1 MPKGSSTTTTSSRV
15 DPYAAARPM
24 IDAGL
29 SEAQQIYNSGG
40 FAISPYP
47 GQLVADYDPMRAQA
61 DSMTPGIANA
71 ALSRSDAAG
80 QAIMGQ
86 MDGTVSQAARDSV
99 IAQIMPQVNATFAM
113 DGRTGGGLHYD
124 ALGEGLARG
133 LAPLEIDAMDR
144 SLRAAGMMSQVSAD
158 QYGALDYLRG
168 AGASRQGYEQDVITA
183 DAMQHEMQ
191 QTMDARALEDYMR
204 MVTGVGSA
212 FPSQYG
218 KSKTKEKM
226 GAMGVIGM
234 GLSAASLF

>member
-1 MPKGSSTTTTSSRV
+1 MPKGSSTTTTNSKVS
-15 DPYAAARPM
+15 PYAPAQGM

-29 SEAQQIYNSGG
+29 AEAQQIYKAGG
-40 FAISPYP
+40 FAVEPYP

-61 DSMTPGIANA
+61 DAMTPGIVGAS
-71 ALSRSDAAG
+71 LGRSDAAG

-86 MDGTVSQAARDSV
+86 MDGTVSQAARDAV

-144 SLRAAGMMSQVSAD
+144 SLRAAGMMPEVNAS

-168 AGASRQGYEQDVITA
+168 AGGSRQGYEQDVIAA

-204 MVTGVGSA
+204 MITGVGSA

-226 GAMGVIGM
+226 GAMGVLGM